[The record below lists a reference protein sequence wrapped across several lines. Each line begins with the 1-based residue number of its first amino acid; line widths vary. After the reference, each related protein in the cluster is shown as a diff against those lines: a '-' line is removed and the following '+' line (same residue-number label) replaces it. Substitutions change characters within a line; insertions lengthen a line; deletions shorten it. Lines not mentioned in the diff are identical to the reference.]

1 MLEARHLECTRGE
14 RKLFRDL
21 SFKLGRGQLL
31 RVAGANGSGKT
42 SLLRIMCG
50 LVAPSAGE
58 LFWQGRSIRAERE
71 EYSRNLVFIGHLN
84 ALKDDLTALEN
95 LGFAAALGGVHA
107 ARARTLDALDRFG
120 VGRCAELP
128 AKVLSQGQRRRV
140 TLARLALSP
149 KVPLWIL
156 DEPFSGLDPVNQ
168 IVMKDIFAELKQQG
182 KAIIFST
189 HQMETAE
196 KLCDE
201 LCLINRGTI
210 VLEGTVK
217 QAKQRFGINSLHL
230 EFDGDGKFLSNLP
243 FVKKATVYENYAEL
257 SLNGSISSNE
267 ILSAIL
273 PKLELRKFEFV
284 EPSLNTI
291 FLEVVGLSV
300 EEIEKEK
307 TEIQQK
313 QHVPVPSIK
322 NPEIKKQQTSLVLG
336 LLAAV
341 VGVILY
347 FTGKDTG
354 MLAGVGAVVS
364 VVSFIRLQKAKVK
377 MKQENAHE

>member
-21 SFKLGRGQLL
+21 SFRLGRGQLL

-95 LGFAAALGGVHA
+95 LNFAAALGGVPA
-107 ARARTLDALDRFG
+107 GRERALDALDRFG

-156 DEPFSGLDPVNQ
+156 DEPFSALDVAA
-168 IVMKDIFAELKQQG
+168 VSEL
-182 KAIIFST
+182 
-189 HQMETAE
+189 E
-196 KLCDE
+196 
-201 LCLINRGTI
+201 
-210 VLEGTVK
+210 
-217 QAKQRFGINSLHL
+217 
-230 EFDGDGKFLSNLP
+230 
-243 FVKKATVYENYAEL
+243 
-257 SLNGSISSNE
+257 
-267 ILSAIL
+267 
-273 PKLELRKFEFV
+273 
-284 EPSLNTI
+284 
-291 FLEVVGLSV
+291 
-300 EEIEKEK
+300 
-307 TEIQQK
+307 
-313 QHVPVPSIK
+313 
-322 NPEIKKQQTSLVLG
+322 G
-336 LLAAV
+336 LLAAHIAGGGMV
-341 VGVILY
+341 VLTTHQEVQVVTQAVLRVDLDLH
-347 FTGKDTG
+347 TAAL
-354 MLAGVGAVVS
+354 LAA
-364 VVSFIRLQKAKVK
+364 
-377 MKQENAHE
+377 